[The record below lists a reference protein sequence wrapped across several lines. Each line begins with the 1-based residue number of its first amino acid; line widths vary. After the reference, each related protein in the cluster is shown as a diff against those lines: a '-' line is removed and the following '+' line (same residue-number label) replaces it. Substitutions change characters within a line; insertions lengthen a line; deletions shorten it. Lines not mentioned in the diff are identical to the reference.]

1 MVAAILKITN
11 MRTKHYALKWKITKT
26 LFKLLIPNIK
36 IGHFKNVHFYK
47 IDLTFYCKKTIV
59 E

>member
-36 IGHFKNVHFYK
+36 IGHF
-47 IDLTFYCKKTIV
+47 
-59 E
+59 